1 MKLFEIRVDI
11 NKPNT
16 FIYNEFEVK
25 EINNY
30 FGLVFLFYEKD
41 GCCDL
46 INYWTKNLNK
56 IFNNEFEFYVCYLKS
71 TDYEKQKKRLLKEFK
86 GWFK

>member
-16 FIYNEFEVK
+16 FIYNQFEVK

-30 FGLVFLFYEKD
+30 FGLFFLFYEKD
-41 GCCDL
+41 GYCDL

-56 IFNNEFEFYVCYLKS
+56 IRNDESEFYVCYLKS
-71 TDYEKQKKRLLKEFK
+71 TDYEKQKERMIDFLKK
-86 GWFK
+86 KV